1 MTKLKG
7 LLYLAIQLIGY
18 SNIAMQI
25 FLKYSF
31 ILATLVVV
39 SGCKQK
45 KQLSL
50 AGDEPIAVNE
60 FIEFFN
66 PLELTFEY
74 ADSSLIK
81 AVKESDSLLISNKI
95 FSKLVPDSVLSKIYG
110 KSQHTKI
117 YVLGKVVVPKEETYL
132 FVRTISKENKAVIIL
147 AFDKD
152 QQFIAALPALIPD
165 GKSATEQTVSIDRRY
180 TITKK
185 VILKNT
191 DGSVNEG
198 RDVYVLNKEA
208 KNFMLIMT
216 DPLTDKV
223 TELINPIDTLLRES
237 KYAADYTNGKMNLVS
252 IRDSRK
258 KDHVSF
264 FIHFEK
270 SNGKCTGELKGE
282 AKMKTANTAIYQ
294 ESGEPCQLQFI
305 FSSSSVTLK
314 EIEGCGSKRPFNCSF
329 DGSFSKKKVSK
340 SVNKS
345 P

>member
-1 MTKLKG
+1 MAFQFFG
-7 LLYLAIQLIGY
+7 HLI
-18 SNIAMQI
+18 IAMHI
-25 FLKYSF
+25 FLKYLF
-31 ILATLVVV
+31 ILVTLLSF

-45 KQLSL
+45 KKISL
-50 AGDEPIAVNE
+50 AGDEPVEVND

-74 ADSSLIK
+74 ADSSLLK
-81 AVKESDSLLISNKI
+81 SVKENDSLLINSKI
-95 FSKLVPDSVLSKIYG
+95 FSKLVPDSVLSNVYG
-110 KSQHTKI
+110 KSQKPKI

-132 FVRTISKENKAVIIL
+132 FVKTISKENKAVFIL

-152 QQFIAALPALIPD
+152 QQFIAALPALKPD
-165 GKSATEQTVSIDRRY
+165 RKTATEQTFSIDKKY

-191 DGSVNEG
+191 DGSINEG
-198 RDVYVLNKEA
+198 RDVYVLNKDA

-223 TELINPIDTLLRES
+223 TELINPIDTLLREN

-258 KDHVSF
+258 KDHISF

-270 SNGKCTGELKGE
+270 NNGKCTGELKGE
-282 AKMKTANTAIYQ
+282 AKMKTTNTAIYQ

-305 FSSSSVTLK
+305 FASSSVTLK
-314 EIEGCGSKRPFNCSF
+314 EIEGCGSKRPLNCSF
-329 DGSFSKKKVSK
+329 DGNFAKKKVSK
-340 SVNKS
+340 SVNKLQ
-345 P
+345 